1 MMSIKTKA
9 QIIFKED
16 FGRHDGRKTSPY
28 IPQGGVDSSLPKFS
42 HGSAFYK
49 FGEYFANASG
59 ENLNSSNINDG
70 YYAILSP
77 HKSLNPKIGSW
88 WNTNVYDYTTKSS
101 IGAALILNAGATKNQ
116 YYRRGVVL
124 EHGKTYK
131 LSAYILNIASGTG
144 AHKFKM
150 QAQNIVTESNVGES
164 PIITAT
170 GTGVWLQYSWSFKVP
185 ANTTCNSN
193 IAVSFRNQAEV
204 TQGND
209 VYIDDIQLEET
220 VDASAVEL
228 TCEGTVNLDNIIK
241 PENDTYKWSISGY
254 FIGQNDKVSVN
265 NAMVPVVLSGATK
278 NASISTLGAWPTGIT
293 LDPTTGEVKIVEGV
307 VMPTAPLKYQV
318 CNLIGAC
325 SEATVTFIKLEENL
339 ALTGTVTNKCNYKL
353 GANVYTLTISNKL
366 NVPFVASDNETLEL
380 KFKISDGS
388 GLSGNNLNSPSFSAI
403 TKIHDTKWDY
413 LTTTEITPVSSI
425 HSFKL
430 RKGEVIP
437 ANGSIQLTFNKNW
450 TFGGDVG
457 LRKSLNIDLIVND
470 KKPLNIDKDLSDNTL
485 FISVFNEDN
494 SSNVPNLDVKVS
506 QFQIITVGEAAGLGA
521 NTAGYTFY
529 KIEGGVEIEI
539 PSNYLIPTQDK
550 GTDFQFTYKSDC
562 KVFKATVS
570 VPVGISNTGSITTS
584 QGVAQNTTNACYG
597 SDFVVYGLTA
607 ASTTPVTPITYSWEV
622 SKDNGATW
630 LSVSSADEN
639 YIINGEI
646 SLTLKN
652 LLETTKVRRVV
663 NVTSDNITAVSNDV
677 TVNVIHNQ
685 LTLSNTNFSI
695 QSGSTIT
702 LPTATTTEPSV
713 VVYKDHL
720 GNVISGNTIT
730 YNAVGLYT
738 ITVTATRN
746 ATPNCVTTETILV
759 NVYDLSSCNET
770 REKVMVTQ
778 EGWGTVPVLVLPGVV
793 SYRPNA
799 IDNDLSTHSTITIPI
814 GLLGL
819 GTTWQNLRFD
829 HTVTKGTPVTV
840 KVGQEY
846 SAVQVGGGITI
857 QALDAAGKT
866 IGPLLAAGDGALLDL
881 LVGDNV
887 FEYSFIPKNSSGA
900 AVDYSG
906 VRIVVGS
913 TVAVANSAK
922 VFGAFYEK
930 KKTIDVNNP
939 TCNTIG
945 NVVSGASKPSDY
957 VGNVTLNPLVDDVL
971 WGVED
976 IGLGVASSLASIVHP
991 YLAVD
996 KNLESFAIFNKSVA
1010 ALNRQ
1015 KLTVKFNQVAR
1026 PGDQVRIIMGGFEV
1040 PVLDLSLLT
1049 DIKVQRY
1056 LGNLK
1061 VGPQINGSQFKVLDL
1076 NLLALLGSTGNRKAL
1091 IVDAINE
1098 PFDRVE
1104 LTYLST
1110 VQVGLLGDYTYI
1122 YDISIK
1128 PKLIF
1133 DGGNGI
1139 IDSTNSGS
1147 GSGSSSATNLCA
1159 GDFLRIEKPDPCT
1172 SYQVSFA
1179 NATKDGDGNITSFT
1193 DISNS
1198 SLALVRETGNMA
1210 FYEFNSLHA
1219 THKDNLYIKIQTY
1232 RQGCPYAEPI
1242 YLPVNLL
1249 NCKDAI
1255 VNPVLKLSTK

>member
-88 WNTNVYDYTTKSS
+88 WNTNVYDNTTKSS

-150 QAQNIVTESNVGES
+150 QAQNIITESNVGES
-164 PIITAT
+164 PVITAT
-170 GTGVWLQYSWSFKVP
+170 GTGVWVQYSWTFKVP
-185 ANTTCNSN
+185 TNTTCNSN

-241 PENDTYKWSISGY
+241 PENDTYKWTTGSY

-265 NAMVPVVLSGATK
+265 NAMVTVVLSGATK
-278 NASISTLGAWPTGIT
+278 NASISTLGVWPTGIT
-293 LDPTTGEVKIVEGV
+293 LDPATGEVKIATGA

-325 SEATVTFIKLEENL
+325 SEATVTFIKLEENIS
-339 ALTGTVTNKCNYKL
+339 LTGEVSEQCNYDGKI
-353 GANVYTLTISNKL
+353 NTYTLTIKNNSNI
-366 NVPFVASDNETLEL
+366 PFVASAAETLEIL
-380 KFKISDGS
+380 FTINHST
-388 GLSGNNLNSPSFSAI
+388 GLNYLDDP
-403 TKIHDTKWDY
+403 DPV
-413 LTTTEITPVSSI
+413 LTTAVHQNIWNYTRGGLRVANPLS

-430 RKGEVIP
+430 VNGTQIP
-437 ANGSIQLTFNKNW
+437 ANGSVQLTFKKDWNLFLLTEEFRRSLDIKLSVKDS
-450 TFGGDVG
+450 GGA
-457 LRKSLNIDLIVND
+457 
-470 KKPLNIDKDLSDNTL
+470 NIDKDTSDNSL
-485 FISVFNEDN
+485 FISVFK
-494 SSNVPNLDVKVS
+494 SSLADNVPNLDVKVS

-521 NTAGYTFY
+521 NTDGYTFY
-529 KIEGGVEIEI
+529 KIEGGVEVEI

-550 GTDFQFTYKSDC
+550 GINFQFTYKSEC
-562 KVFKATVS
+562 KLFKATVS

-630 LSVSSADEN
+630 LSVSSVDEN
-639 YIINGEI
+639 YMINGEI

-663 NVTSDNITAVSNDV
+663 KVTSDNITAVSNDV

-702 LPTATTTEPSV
+702 LPTAITTEPSV

-738 ITVTATRN
+738 ITVTVTRN
-746 ATPNCVTTETILV
+746 ATPNCVTTETILI

-778 EGWGTVPVLVLPGVV
+778 EGWGSVPVLFISGIV

-829 HTVTKGTPVTV
+829 HTISKGTPVTV

-846 SAVQVGGGITI
+846 SAVQVGGGVTI

-996 KNLESFAIFNKSVA
+996 KDLESFAIFNKSVA